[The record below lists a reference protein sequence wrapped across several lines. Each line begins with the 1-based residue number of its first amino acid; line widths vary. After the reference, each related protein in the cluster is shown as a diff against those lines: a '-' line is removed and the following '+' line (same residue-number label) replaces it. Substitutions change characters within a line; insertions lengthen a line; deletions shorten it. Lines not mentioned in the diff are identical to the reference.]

1 MPGPVPRKI
10 VKRDGR
16 VVDFDAS
23 RIREA
28 VRKAMHSVGLVDEV
42 RLDRVVDDVLMV
54 LSERFGAEK
63 IPHVEDV
70 QDIVEKALMKLGLD
84 EVAKSYILYRH
95 ERTRLREEKKKIL
108 EKEYIDEVDKAFSL
122 NALRLMAAR
131 YLLKDYDGRLVEG
144 PKQMFQRVAALVVIP
159 DILYDHRLYDPG
171 HSQPV
176 WNADDSEVYSYEGRI
191 GLGPEGDE
199 GFEVLWNRH
208 HLERLA
214 YLYSHLNRIGA
225 MRKPLAEILR
235 LLASKQ
241 LNYYRLYRDYYE
253 LMVSKKFLPNSP
265 TLFNAGTQLGQLSAC
280 FVLDV
285 DDNLESIMETAKEAA
300 VIFKSG
306 GGVGINY
313 SKLRPEG
320 DVVASTQGVASGPIS
335 FMRIIDTVTD
345 VIKQGGRRRGANMG
359 VLAANHPDIES
370 FITCKERPGFLENFN
385 ISVLIPADFWRY
397 LERGESYPLINPR
410 DGTVWRS
417 IHPEKLLR
425 LAAEMAWKT
434 ADPGMLFQDNI
445 NRYNPFR
452 EVFGDI
458 VCVNPCGEQP
468 LYPYESC
475 NLGSIN
481 LYALVRED
489 GGFDWG
495 ELARVTKLATRF
507 LDNIIEITKH
517 PSEKIRD
524 RTLRSRRIGL
534 GIMGLADMLY
544 ALMIPYNSE
553 EGFRTMRRVMEHI
566 MYYAVEASVEL
577 AVERGPFPDFN
588 KSSWARGIIPVEGFH
603 RREYWT
609 LDWSRL
615 AEKIVR
621 HGIRNSHL
629 TTVAPTGSI
638 SMLADTSSGLEPQF
652 ALAFEKHVT
661 VGRFYYV
668 DLEFERRM
676 KKLGL
681 YTEQLVMKVAE
692 NGGSVQGLADIPEE
706 VRRVFLTAYDIP
718 WWDHV
723 RAQYEI
729 QLWVDAS
736 VSKTINMPSWA
747 TVEDV
752 LNSFLLA
759 YRLGLKGITI
769 YRDSS
774 KTAQVLVTPTQRH
787 GRYSLEI
794 ENETLGLALKLGVS
808 PTGQPISVSLRQK
821 PTPAIKD
828 EHTTCPL
835 CGSPRIV
842 FQEGC
847 SRCLDCGWSSC
858 VIA

>member
-1 MPGPVPRKI
+1 
-10 VKRDGR
+10 
-16 VVDFDAS
+16 
-23 RIREA
+23 
-28 VRKAMHSVGLVDEV
+28 
-42 RLDRVVDDVLMV
+42 
-54 LSERFGAEK
+54 
-63 IPHVEDV
+63 
-70 QDIVEKALMKLGLD
+70 D

-159 DILYDHRLYDPG
+159 DILYDHRLYDPE

-176 WNADDSEVYSYEGRI
+176 WDADDSEVYGYEGRI

-300 VIFKSG
+300 IIFKSG

-359 VLAANHPDIES
+359 VLAASHPDIES
-370 FITCKERPGFLENFN
+370 FITCKEKPGFLENFN
-385 ISVLIPADFWRY
+385 ISVLIPEDFWRY
-397 LERGESYPLINPR
+397 LERGEPYPLINPR
-410 DGTVWRS
+410 DGTVWKT

-425 LAAEMAWKT
+425 LVAEMAWKT

-507 LDNIIEITKH
+507 LDNIIEVTKH

-553 EGFRTMRRVMEHI
+553 EGFRTMRKVMEHI

-588 KSSWARGIIPVEGFH
+588 ESSWARGIIPVEGFH

-794 ENETLGLALKLGVS
+794 EHETLGLALKLGVN

-821 PTPAIKD
+821 PAPAIKD
-828 EHTTCPL
+828 EYTTCPL